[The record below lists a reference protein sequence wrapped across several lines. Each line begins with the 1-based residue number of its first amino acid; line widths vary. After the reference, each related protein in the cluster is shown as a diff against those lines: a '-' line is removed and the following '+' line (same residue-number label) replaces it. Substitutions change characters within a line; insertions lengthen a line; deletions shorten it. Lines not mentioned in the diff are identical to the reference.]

1 MRFRSLAKWDDRESS
16 KVLIYIAQ
24 LIDEL
29 LFDYTLD
36 TYKPSAMNTA
46 LLIGE
51 AVSTIKAIE
60 SGVVLKPNLRHVLD
74 ELCENLKND
83 EIAKELISVD
93 IVGVTTTL
101 QDRKASESSVATV
114 VELLHRQIPLSAYK
128 QKNQEML
135 YLEVMGSQ
143 DINKI
148 RKFTR
153 SYITTLLNSGYS
165 SKHIEKESQKFFFY
179 SKDRITDN
187 AAILDYFELF
197 SKASISY
204 DVLYRAPSY
213 FLEFLESAKYL
224 GIKVIKVVSEEAPL
238 FNDELVAQKF
248 QLGFEEVYLW
258 ISEVSGKEPYVVK
271 AMADKKIET
280 IQTLIGLYHHKES
293 PKSITECLVRN
304 SATGKCYKVAKLTNP
319 MHKCHDATQTVA
331 SKKLSIFMKAF
342 ALKKESFNKFH
353 RSAELHSLALA
364 SESIEN
370 QMINLWIALES
381 LIPSKDN
388 DDIAQIEHISNSVM
402 PFLNLEYIRKILTRF
417 SKDLLY
423 WNRGLI
429 KSIYKRINAQGV
441 VSKTAHLLALP
452 EYEALRSEL
461 ESSFGDNHLLRD
473 RYEHLV
479 SLVSSPKKI
488 STTLDVHAK
497 RVAWQLRRIYRARNM
512 IVHDGSTP
520 SYTEVLIE
528 NTHDYLDTVMKWLMA
543 LASSANTIH
552 TVSQGF
558 KMMELN
564 YISYKEALSEKNI
577 VFNKD
582 NVDLLLFKYAM
593 NR

>member
-1 MRFRSLAKWDDRESS
+1 M
-16 KVLIYIAQ
+16 
-24 LIDEL
+24 
-29 LFDYTLD
+29 T
-36 TYKPSAMNTA
+36 
-46 LLIGE
+46 
-51 AVSTIKAIE
+51 
-60 SGVVLKPNLRHVLD
+60 
-74 ELCENLKND
+74 
-83 EIAKELISVD
+83 
-93 IVGVTTTL
+93 
-101 QDRKASESSVATV
+101 
-114 VELLHRQIPLSAYK
+114 
-128 QKNQEML
+128 
-135 YLEVMGSQ
+135 SQ
-143 DINKI
+143 DINKM

-165 SKHIEKESQKFFFY
+165 SKYIEKESQKFFFY
-179 SKDRITDN
+179 SNDRITGN

-197 SKASISY
+197 SKKPIEY

-224 GIKVIKVVSEEAPL
+224 GIKVVKAVADDSPL
-238 FNDELVAQKF
+238 FTDEVVAHKF
-248 QLGFEEVYLW
+248 NLGFEEVYLW

-271 AMADKKIET
+271 SMADKKIET

-293 PKSITECLVRN
+293 PKPIAECLVRN
-304 SATGKCYKVAKLTNP
+304 SVTGKCNKVAKLTNP

-331 SKKLSIFMKAF
+331 SKKLSTFMKAF
-342 ALKKESFNKFH
+342 ALKSESFNKFH

-423 WNRGLI
+423 WNGGVI
-429 KSIYKRINAQGV
+429 KKIYKKINTQGV

-452 EYEALRSEL
+452 EYEALRTDL
-461 ESSFGDNHLLRD
+461 EKSFGDNHLLRD

-479 SLVSSPKKI
+479 GLLSSPMKI
-488 STTLDVHAK
+488 SNTLDMHAT

-564 YISYKEALSEKNI
+564 YLSYKKSLLEKNLA
-577 VFNKD
+577 FNKE
-582 NVDLLLFKYAM
+582 NIDLLLFKFSM
-593 NR
+593 SR